1 MNASVGN
8 AGSGSRALVVLG
20 MHRSG
25 TSVLISCL
33 GRAGVYLGAVLDQ
46 PYPLHGQ
53 GVHEPPALA
62 LMHEDLLACHG
73 GSWKTPPEV
82 GEWPLLH
89 RAVRDLFIESRR
101 DRSLWGF
108 KDPRL
113 LLCLEGWRQALP
125 SLEPV
130 GIFRHPAAVAR
141 SLLERDGMGLDKGV
155 ALWSHYNQRLLQ
167 LHRQCPFP
175 LLEFEADAARVRQ
188 GLLRVL
194 QQLELPGALSQ
205 QGTNDALNGF
215 EPQLRR
221 HSDARLALAAP
232 VLALYEELRSRAL
245 SPT

>member
-1 MNASVGN
+1 
-8 AGSGSRALVVLG
+8 

-33 GRAGVYLGAVLDQ
+33 GRAGVDLGTVINH
-46 PYPLHGQ
+46 PHPLHGQ

-62 LMHEDLLACHG
+62 LMHEDLLARHG
-73 GSWKTPPEV
+73 GSWHDPPEV
-82 GEWPLLH
+82 GEWPPLH

-125 SLEPV
+125 NLEPV
-130 GIFRHPAAVAR
+130 GVFRHPAAVAR

-155 ALWSHYNQRLLQ
+155 ALWIHYNQRLLQ
-167 LHRQCPFP
+167 LHRQEPFP
-175 LLEFEADAARVRQ
+175 LIEFEADADRVRQ
-188 GLLRVL
+188 GLALLL
-194 QQLELPGALSQ
+194 QQLELPGTLSQ
-205 QGTNDALNGF
+205 QGADHAVNVF
-215 EPQLRR
+215 EPQRRR
-221 HSDARLALAAP
+221 HSEARLALAAP
-232 VLALYEELRSRAL
+232 VLGLYEELRRRAL

>member
-1 MNASVGN
+1 
-8 AGSGSRALVVLG
+8 

-33 GRAGVYLGAVLDQ
+33 GRAGVHLGAVLDQ
-46 PYPLHGQ
+46 PHPLHGQ
-53 GVHEPPALA
+53 GVHEPPSLA

-73 GSWKTPPEV
+73 GSWKNPPEV
-82 GEWPLLH
+82 GEWPPLH

-113 LLCLEGWRQALP
+113 LLCFEGWRQALP

-130 GIFRHPAAVAR
+130 GVFRHPAAVAR

-167 LHRQCPFP
+167 LHRQQPFP
-175 LLEFEADAARVRQ
+175 LLEFEADAARLRQ
-188 GLLRVL
+188 GLAMIL
-194 QQLELPGALSQ
+194 QQLELPGALTP
-205 QGTNDALNGF
+205 QGAEHSLNVF
-215 EPQLRR
+215 EPQGRR

-232 VLALYEELRSRAL
+232 VLGLYEELRRRAL